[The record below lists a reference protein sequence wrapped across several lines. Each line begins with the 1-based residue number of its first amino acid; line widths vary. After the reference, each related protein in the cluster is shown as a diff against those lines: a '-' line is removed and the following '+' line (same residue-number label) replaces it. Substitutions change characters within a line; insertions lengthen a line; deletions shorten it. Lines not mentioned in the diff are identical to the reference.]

1 MRSLS
6 RMLLVAIALLTSGV
20 VPLAASA
27 GEDACCTENG
37 REVDCPPG
45 ADCECCTVRA
55 ARTSAPQDLVPP
67 HRLAVAVVTSQAEP
81 AGGPSLAGVFHPP
94 RG

>member
-1 MRSLS
+1 
-6 RMLLVAIALLTSGV
+6 MLLVAIALLTSGV

-27 GEDACCTENG
+27 GEDACCASEDG

-55 ARTSAPQDLVPP
+55 ARTSAAQDLVPP
-67 HRLAVAVVTSQAEP
+67 HRLAVAVVTSLAEP